1 MVCCARFHI
10 TKRYIKKEKIMRKRT
25 ILGLLL
31 LSAIVCVSCNKGSE
45 PGSETY
51 AVMMTPRMQVKFI
64 SASGANIV
72 DSLNFLESYK
82 DRSYQTLTADDE
94 IIKVSCVRETDGKMI
109 WADQEHAS
117 DGTVRTLSF
126 YRYGW
131 ARPIAGSSYEKEG
144 TLLELGWADPVASL
158 ILGNGDDY
166 PWKRPENYDESY
178 TFNIQSPTIFG
189 SDEVHTIKW
198 YVHII
203 YNHYD
208 AYRCEVDGVELDFK
222 NLPYYSEWLS
232 KAYIVDIDNYCYL
245 ISDDI
250 IIPILV
256 K

>member
-1 MVCCARFHI
+1 MK
-10 TKRYIKKEKIMRKRT
+10 KRI
-25 ILGLLL
+25 ILGMLL
-31 LSAIVCVSCNKGSE
+31 LSAIISVSCNNDDPE
-45 PGSETY
+45 PGSGTY
-51 AVMMTPRMQVKFI
+51 TLMMTPSMNVKFV
-64 SASGANIV
+64 SASGTNIV
-72 DSLNFLESYK
+72 DSLDFLDSYSG
-82 DRSYQTLTADDE
+82 RSYQTLTADDE

-109 WADQEHAS
+109 WADQQHTS
-117 DGTVRTLSF
+117 DGTVITLAF

-131 ARPIAGSSYEKEG
+131 YRYQAGDSYEKEG
-144 TLLELGWADPVASL
+144 TLLNLGWADPVASL
-158 ILGNGDDY
+158 AISDFDDY

-232 KAYIVDIDNYCYL
+232 NCIREKNDDYIYSINDC
-245 ISDDI
+245 I

-256 K
+256 NR